1 MQLVEVALLGEL
13 GRKFGRKYSF
23 MASSPKD
30 VFSALCN
37 QLKGFKEYME
47 KAHENGI
54 GFRLVDD
61 DPEGMDYA
69 NLVMGCRKLIIA
81 PIVSGGGTIGRIL
94 IGVAL
99 IALSFV
105 SFGAG
110 SAFAGFIAG
119 TAANTATGAAAVAA
133 HFAIGSGILF
143 SMGTSLVLTGIAS
156 MLTPPVKNPQ
166 SDTAKK
172 ESYLFDRAAELTTQG
187 SPVPILYGR
196 FLVGNPLIVS
206 SSITTFQVPV

>member
-1 MQLVEVALLGEL
+1 MQLIEVSLLGEL

-30 VFSALCN
+30 IFSALCN
-37 QLKGFKEYME
+37 QLEGFKEYMSN
-47 KAHENGI
+47 AHEDGI

-99 IALSFV
+99 IALAFV
-105 SFGAG
+105 PGIGIGLLTVAGGPAAGFTAAG
-110 SAFAGFIAG
+110 SL
-119 TAANTATGAAAVAA
+119 
-133 HFAIGSGILF
+133 LF
-143 SMGTSLVLTGIAS
+143 GLGTSLVLSGIAS
-156 MLTPPVKNPQ
+156 LLTPPVKNPK

-172 ESYLFDRAAELTTQG
+172 ESFLFDRAAELTTQG
-187 SPVPILYGR
+187 NPVPILYGR
-196 FLVGNPLIVS
+196 FLAASPLIIS
-206 SSITTFQVPV
+206 SAITTQQVPV

>member
-30 VFSALCN
+30 IFSALCH
-37 QLKGFKEYME
+37 QLNGFKEYME

-54 GFRLVDD
+54 GFRLVDE

-69 NLVMGCRKLIIA
+69 NVVMGCRRLIIA

-99 IALSFV
+99 IALAFV
-105 SFGAG
+105 PGIGIGLMTVAGQAAAGFTAAG
-110 SAFAGFIAG
+110 SLLLG
-119 TAANTATGAAAVAA
+119 
-133 HFAIGSGILF
+133 L
-143 SMGTSLVLTGIAS
+143 GTSLVLSGIAS
-156 MLTPPVKNPQ
+156 LLTPPVKNPQ
-166 SDTAKK
+166 SDTEKK
-172 ESYLFDRAAELTTQG
+172 DSYLFDRAAELTTQG
-187 SPVPILYGR
+187 NPVPILYGR
-196 FLVGNPLIVS
+196 FLAGSPLLVS
-206 SSITTFQVPV
+206 SAITTFQVPV

>member
-1 MQLVEVALLGEL
+1 MQLVEVSLLGEL

-30 VFSALCN
+30 IFSALCN
-37 QLKGFKEYME
+37 QLEGFKEYMSN
-47 KAHENGI
+47 AHEDGI

-99 IALSFV
+99 VAL
-105 SFGAG
+105 
-110 SAFAGFIAG
+110 AFIPGIG
-119 TAANTATGAAAVAA
+119 WAAGAAATSQSALLGG
-133 HFAIGSGILF
+133 IGGTVGSFMLSGTIMF
-143 SMGTSLVLTGIAS
+143 SLGTSLILSGIAS
-156 MLTPPVKNPQ
+156 LLAPPVNNPK

-172 ESYLFDRAAELTTQG
+172 DSFLFDRAAELTTQG

-196 FLVGNPLIVS
+196 FLAASPLIIS
-206 SSITTFQVPV
+206 SAITTQQVPV